1 MEKSIFELAVEE
13 LLERQHLT
21 KLELRKRFK
30 GVKPFRMERVSDA
43 DLLYDYN
50 TRGFEHFTQLANT
63 QSLEQAVEYR
73 DRMEALKQK
82 REQRRER

>member
-30 GVKPFRMERVSDA
+30 GVKPFRMEPVSDA

-50 TRGFEHFTQLANT
+50 TRGFAIFSEIAN
-63 QSLEQAVEYR
+63 SEGLDAAIEYR
-73 DRMEALKQK
+73 NSMEMLKK
-82 REQRRER
+82 KKEVG